1 MKNIQPKQPSH
12 LSPYA
17 RACLDA
23 LVEANLADRI
33 SLGGALGLFHYLDYR
48 PTHDVDAWW
57 SESVTQEQK
66 QAALLLLETTLSA
79 FGNVR
84 VRSWG
89 DVDSM
94 ELSQDGKT
102 VFSFQIA
109 RRSARLEEPVSAGWI
124 DVPLD
129 SLVDL
134 AASKMVALVERGAPR
149 DFLDIFSVCHAGLFS
164 VAECWA
170 LWRRRQM
177 LAGSDV
183 DVSRARLA
191 IETHLERIAL
201 HRPLEQIVDLGQ
213 REQARQL
220 RDWFISEFLQDE
232 GLH

>member
-23 LVEANLADRI
+23 LVKAHLADRI

-57 SESVTQEQK
+57 SESVTEKQK
-66 QAALLLLETTLSA
+66 QAVLQLIETTLSA

-84 VRSWG
+84 LRSWG
-89 DVDSM
+89 DVDSL
-94 ELSQDGKT
+94 ELAQNGKT
-102 VFSFQIA
+102 VFGFQVA

-124 DVPLD
+124 DIPLD

-149 DFLDIFSVCHAGLFS
+149 DFLDIFSVCQAGLFS
-164 VAECWA
+164 IAECWE

-183 DVSRARLA
+183 DMYRARLA

-201 HRPLEQIVDLGQ
+201 HRPLEKIDDAQQ
-213 REQARQL
+213 REQAQGVRK
-220 RDWFISEFLQDE
+220 WF
-232 GLH
+232 

>member
-1 MKNIQPKQPSH
+1 MKNIQPQQPSH

-23 LVEANLADRI
+23 LVWADLADRI

-57 SESVTQEQK
+57 SESVTENQK
-66 QAALLLLETTLSA
+66 QAVLHTLETTLSP

-84 VRSWG
+84 VRAWG
-89 DVDSM
+89 DVESM
-94 ELSQDGKT
+94 ELAQDGKT
-102 VFSFQIA
+102 VFSFQIG
-109 RRSARLEEPVSAGWI
+109 RRSARLEESVSAGWI

-134 AASKMVALVERGAPR
+134 VASKMVALVERGAPR
-149 DFLDIFSVCHAGLFS
+149 DFLDIFSVCQAGLFNI
-164 VAECWA
+164 AECWA
-170 LWRRRQM
+170 LWRRRQA
-177 LAGSDV
+177 LTGSDV
-183 DVSRARLA
+183 DAVRAHLA

-201 HRPLEQIVDLGQ
+201 HRPLEQIAGLEQ

-220 RDWFISEFLQDE
+220 RDWFLSEFLQVK
-232 GLH
+232 GLS

>member
-1 MKNIQPKQPSH
+1 MKNIQPRQPSH

-23 LVEANLADRI
+23 LVKANFANQI

-66 QAALLLLETTLSA
+66 QAALRLLETTLSA
-79 FGNVR
+79 FGSVR
-84 VRSWG
+84 LRSWG

-109 RRSARLEEPVSAGWI
+109 RRSARLEESVSAGWI

-134 AASKMVALVERGAPR
+134 IASKMVALVERGAPR
-149 DFLDIFSVCHAGLFS
+149 DFLDIFSVCQAGLFS

-170 LWRRRQM
+170 LWRRRQA
-177 LAGSDV
+177 LAGSDA
-183 DVSRARLA
+183 DASRAHLA

-201 HRPLEQIVDLGQ
+201 HRPMEQIADLGQ

-220 RDWFISEFLQDE
+220 RDWFLSEFLQAN
-232 GLH
+232 GLP

>member
-1 MKNIQPKQPSH
+1 MKKSQPQQPSH

-17 RACLDA
+17 LACLSA
-23 LVEANLADRI
+23 LVQADLGECI

-57 SESVTQEQK
+57 SDSVTEEQR
-66 QAALLLLETTLSA
+66 QAVVKLLETTLSA
-79 FGNVR
+79 FGSVR

-89 DVDSM
+89 DVDSV
-94 ELSQDGKT
+94 ELSKDGKT
-102 VFSFQIA
+102 VFGFQIA

-134 AASKMVALVERGAPR
+134 IASKMVALVERGAPR
-149 DFLDIFSVCHAGLFS
+149 DFLDIFRVCHAGLFDI
-164 VAECWA
+164 AECWA
-170 LWRRRQM
+170 LWRRRQT
-177 LAGSDV
+177 LAGSDA
-183 DVSRARLA
+183 DTSRAHLA

-201 HRPLEQIVDLGQ
+201 HRPLGQILDLRQ

-220 RDWFISEFLQDE
+220 RDWFMNEFLQGKDE
-232 GLH
+232 

>member
-1 MKNIQPKQPSH
+1 MKNVPPKQPSH
-12 LSPYA
+12 LSSYA
-17 RACLDA
+17 RVCLDA
-23 LVEANLADRI
+23 LVKANLADRI

-66 QAALLLLETTLSA
+66 QAVLRLLETTLSA

-89 DVDSM
+89 DVDSL

-149 DFLDIFSVCHAGLFS
+149 DFLDIFSMCQAGLFS
-164 VAECWA
+164 IAECWA
-170 LWRRRQM
+170 LWRRRQV

-220 RDWFISEFLQDE
+220 RDWFISEFLQVKDE
-232 GLH
+232 